1 VTTIAVRLWGT
12 TIGAATLD
20 APGRIASFEYDPGFI
35 ASGIEVSPLV
45 MPLAAG
51 RVYRFP
57 ALALES
63 FHGLPGLLADSLP
76 DRFGQA
82 LIAAWL
88 AQQGRDPESFDSL
101 ERLSYVG
108 TRGMG
113 ALEFAPIRG
122 PRARAAERVHLGA
135 LTQLASEV
143 LTRRRGLSESFDGTS
158 REKALAEILRVG
170 TSAGG
175 ARAKAVIVWNPAT
188 NEVRTGQ
195 ADAPPGFSHW
205 LLKFDGVEG
214 NRDKETLADPAGFCA
229 IEYAYSLMAGDA
241 GIDMPETRLLE
252 EGGRRHFMARRF
264 DRPEGGGKLHMQSL
278 GALAHLD
285 FNQPLTHSYEEA
297 FHAIRVLGLGAGA
310 IEEQFRRMVFNIVA
324 RNHDDHVK
332 NIAFLMD
339 RRGDWALSPAFD
351 VTYAFNP
358 AGAWTARHQMS
369 VNGRSDGFTRD
380 DLRAAGRT
388 ASLKRGRAD
397 AILADTVAV
406 VSRWADYADRAGVGE
421 DRARAIAAAHRLSL
435 PTR

>member
-1 VTTIAVRLWGT
+1 MTTIAVRLWGT
-12 TIGAATLD
+12 TIGAASLD
-20 APGRIASFEYDPGFI
+20 RPGGIAAFEYEPSFA

-82 LIAAWL
+82 LITAWL
-88 AQQGRDPESFDSL
+88 AEQGRRPDDFDSL

-113 ALEFAPIRG
+113 ALEFAPVRG
-122 PRARAAERVHLGA
+122 PRARSAERVHLGA
-135 LTQLASEV
+135 LTELASEV
-143 LTRRRGLSESFDGTS
+143 LTRRRALSESFDGTS
-158 REKALAEILRVG
+158 RERALAEILRVG

-175 ARAKAVIVWNPAT
+175 ARAKAVIVWNPET

-205 LLKFDGVEG
+205 LLKFDGVQG

-229 IEYAYSLMAGDA
+229 IEYAYSLMARDA

-264 DRPEGGGKLHMQSL
+264 DRRANDKLHMQSL

-285 FNQPLTHSYEEA
+285 FNQALAHSYEEA
-297 FHAIRVLGLGAGA
+297 FDAIRRLGLGPDA
-310 IEEQFRRMVFNIVA
+310 IEQQFRRMAFNIVA

-339 RRGDWALSPAFD
+339 RRGEWSLAPAFD
-351 VTYAFNP
+351 VTYAYNP
-358 AGAWTARHQMS
+358 SGAWTAQHQMA
-369 VNGRSDGFTRD
+369 VNGRNDGFTRA
-380 DLRAAGRT
+380 DLRACGRT

-397 AILADTVAV
+397 AILDDTIAV
-406 VSRWADYADRAGVGE
+406 VSGWAGYADRAGVDEG
-421 DRARAIAAAHRLSL
+421 RARAIAAAHRLSF
-435 PTR
+435 PRR